1 LVGGVLLERDLIRGW
16 PLVGRALLERD
27 YCNNVYNT
35 VHLSLFYEFFSSYC
49 SVMVCWTVI

>member
-16 PLVGRALLERD
+16 RLVGRALLERD